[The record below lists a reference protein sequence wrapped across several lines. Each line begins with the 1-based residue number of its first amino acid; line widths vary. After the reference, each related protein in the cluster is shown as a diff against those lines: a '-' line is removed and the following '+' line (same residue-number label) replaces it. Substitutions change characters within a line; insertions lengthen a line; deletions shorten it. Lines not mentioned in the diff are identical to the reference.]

1 MKKTE
6 TKKTETKKTET
17 KKTETKKTET
27 KKTETK
33 KTETKK
39 TETKKPT
46 VGTSK
51 PFWDGR
57 SRASTP
63 GYRENYNSIFKQKK

>member
-1 MKKTE
+1 MMTGGQN
-6 TKKTETKKTET
+6 
-17 KKTETKKTET
+17 

-51 PFWDGR
+51 PFWDGDAEF
-57 SRASTP
+57 SFNKHLT
-63 GYRENYNSIFKQKK
+63 

>member
-6 TKKTETKKTET
+6 S
-17 KKTETKKTET
+17 

-46 VGTSK
+46 VGTK
-51 PFWDGR
+51 RPFWDGR
-57 SRASTP
+57 SRVSTP
-63 GYRENYNSIFKQKK
+63 GYRENHNSIFKQKRN

>member
-6 TKKTETKKTET
+6 TKKTEK
-17 KKTETKKTET
+17 
-27 KKTETK
+27 
-33 KTETKK
+33 KK

-46 VGTSK
+46 VGAKK

-57 SRASTP
+57 SRVSTP
-63 GYRENYNSIFKQKK
+63 GYRENYNSIFKQKRN

>member
-1 MKKTE
+1 MKKTETKQTE

-17 KKTETKKTET
+17 KKAETKKS
-27 KKTETK
+27 
-33 KTETKK
+33 
-39 TETKKPT
+39 T
-46 VGTSK
+46 VGTRK

-63 GYRENYNSIFKQKK
+63 GYRENYNSIFKQRRNFRRSSK

>member
-1 MKKTE
+1 M
-6 TKKTETKKTET
+6 
-17 KKTETKKTET
+17 
-27 KKTETK
+27 K

-57 SRASTP
+57 SRASTQDTERTIIP
-63 GYRENYNSIFKQKK
+63 YLNKKETLEGLLNDEKAFRELSFGFNI

>member
-6 TKKTETKKTET
+6 TKKTEK
-17 KKTETKKTET
+17 
-27 KKTETK
+27 
-33 KTETKK
+33 KK

-46 VGTSK
+46 VGAKK

-57 SRASTP
+57 SRTSTP
-63 GYRENYNSIFKQKK
+63 RYRENYNSIFKQRRNFRRFSK

>member
-27 KKTETK
+27 KKPK
-33 KTETKK
+33 AGAK
-39 TETKKPT
+39 
-46 VGTSK
+46 K

-57 SRASTP
+57 SRVSTP
-63 GYRENYNSIFKQKK
+63 GYRENHTSIFKQKRNFRRSSK

>member
-1 MKKTE
+1 M
-6 TKKTETKKTET
+6 
-17 KKTETKKTET
+17 KKTET

-46 VGTSK
+46 VGTKK

-57 SRASTP
+57 LRASPT
-63 GYRENYNSIFKQKK
+63 GYRQNYNSIFKQRRNFRRPSK

>member
-1 MKKTE
+1 M
-6 TKKTETKKTET
+6 
-17 KKTETKKTET
+17 
-27 KKTETK
+27 
-33 KTETKK
+33 KK

-46 VGTSK
+46 VGTKK

-63 GYRENYNSIFKQKK
+63 GYREEETLEGLLNDGYELAPEELGENSSEKKYYW

>member
-17 KKTETKKTET
+17 KKTK
-27 KKTETK
+27 
-33 KTETKK
+33 
-39 TETKKPT
+39 TKKPT
-46 VGTSK
+46 VGARK

-57 SRASTP
+57 SRPSTLRYTERTIIP
-63 GYRENYNSIFKQKK
+63 YLNKEETLEGLLNDE

>member
-1 MKKTE
+1 M
-6 TKKTETKKTET
+6 
-17 KKTETKKTET
+17 
-27 KKTETK
+27 K

-46 VGTSK
+46 VGTRK

-57 SRASTP
+57 SRVSTP
-63 GYRENYNSIFKQKK
+63 GYRENYNSIFKQRRNFRRSSK

>member
-1 MKKTE
+1 MMACVSKTYGPN
-6 TKKTETKKTET
+6 KGKM
-17 KKTETKKTET
+17 

-46 VGTSK
+46 VGTKK

-57 SRASTP
+57 LRASTP
-63 GYRENYNSIFKQKK
+63 EYRKNYNSIFKQRRNFRRPSK